1 MSRRVML
8 KNQWSPKKRGGISY
22 KSTVVT
28 PPPDLRLSYPVNPQM
43 YPITQLFGENPD
55 QYPRT
60 DGHEGVDWGC
70 PMGTLVQAVLPWIAA
85 AYREYGD
92 YGRYVTLTHEGGYV
106 SIYAHLQETKLYM
119 AQTGEVGTVIAFS
132 DSTGRST
139 GAHLHLT
146 LLYRGHPFDP
156 LPWFAAIRE

>member
-1 MSRRVML
+1 ML

-28 PPPDLRLSYPVNPQM
+28 PPPDLRLSYPENPRI

-55 QYPRT
+55 LYPRT
-60 DGHEGVDWGC
+60 NGHEGIDWGV
-70 PMGTLVQAVLPWIAA
+70 PMDTPVQAVLPWIAA

-106 SIYAHLQETKLYM
+106 SIYAHLLGCVNDLT
-119 AQTGEVGTVIAFS
+119 ATGEAGRVIGFS
-132 DSTGRST
+132 GSTGRST